1 MSYIALAM
9 ASVHFDTTTQRQAA
23 APVGRYGPCRAT
35 IASAESGARNQS
47 RLVQDQSRRPRSR
60 GVGIR
65 PLRGN
70 HWIEPGL
77 APERMQAGGALSG
90 VK

>member
-1 MSYIALAM
+1 MSPESVGEAHLSSPLA
-9 ASVHFDTTTQRQAA
+9 
-23 APVGRYGPCRAT
+23 VG
-35 IASAESGARNQS
+35 S